1 MGPGG
6 NFKDGLHSA
15 QVQRSTPPG
24 LTQIVNLY
32 LLPRGRCWFTN
43 ADYPGHLA
51 LQIHSASSSLLQ
63 PHHLSQSFHRSAQ
76 WAASP
81 DNSSRITRSPHPSR
95 HGALGCL
102 INDQEKGKAVAARR
116 PGPAVPEAHRTLS
129 QSGRTEAG
137 FAGLIVSQPCEGVP
151 SSPGRAGPTW
161 SAALGGF

>member
-51 LQIHSASSSLLQ
+51 LQIHSASSSLIICKRLSHFIGQHNGQ
-63 PHHLSQSFHRSAQ
+63 PPQ
-76 WAASP
+76 
-81 DNSSRITRSPHPSR
+81 IT
-95 HGALGCL
+95 
-102 INDQEKGKAVAARR
+102 
-116 PGPAVPEAHRTLS
+116 PAESPEAPTLPAMGH
-129 QSGRTEAG
+129 SGA
-137 FAGLIVSQPCEGVP
+137 
-151 SSPGRAGPTW
+151 
-161 SAALGGF
+161 